1 MQENK
6 DRLSVGAKQL
16 TNKERDSQTYRKLDK
31 YNIRIYIKIRE
42 DDIMTVYQSKRSKY
56 C

>member
-1 MQENK
+1 MQEHK

-31 YNIRIYIKIRE
+31 YKIRE
-42 DDIMTVYQSKRSKY
+42 DDIMTVYQSKRSIVEF
-56 C
+56 